1 MNRLALSALLFAAL
15 FAGVVLGSQC
25 TARPP
30 AACVPTAQ
38 AINALFEQDM
48 RGEIS
53 LSASAIAT
61 LHDVEA
67 LACQEVPR

>member
-1 MNRLALSALLFAAL
+1 MSRLILLLLPSAAL
-15 FAGVVLGSQC
+15 VLGVIIGTQYTS
-25 TARPP
+25 RPP

-48 RGEIS
+48 RGEIT
-53 LSASAIAT
+53 LSRSAIAT
-61 LHDVEA
+61 LHTVEA